1 MRGSRMGTATKK
13 TICLVISVILVTV
26 ILAAICLNAD
36 AIKTGGGPVNGAVQP
51 TAQSGQLTHDD
62 GGNLIFGQELSQLG
76 YIYAQDGTRLE
87 GDYKSARFDASE
99 LDFQNKEYRINS
111 GCHVTFWNSS
121 GEFSGGYE
129 IKNATSED
137 PAQVYGVAV
146 QYDYIL
152 IGLLYPDARM
162 YGLDKGAMKVDFQKK
177 FKDSLPNLYRLT
189 DTAVDASLIDSYQPS
204 PYGNLLD
211 RRTISEGAALLQNAA
226 EKMGEEFNE
235 SAYIAIEPQTEY
247 MLNFSSYITFYDKDK
262 NFISGYQ
269 EEQAAVSHPKALKNI
284 PQNAQFAR
292 LSVNKDDLDQAV
304 LARSDCYAENLPAL
318 YMLGPVG
325 DSGTYLAQKD
335 TNPLYGKTAVFFGDS
350 LCHGNG
356 DAAGGWA
363 SWIQEKNPSM
373 NCINCGVGGHTFLM
387 GSDKWFDGGQN
398 QQSLPD
404 DADYII
410 IEGYTNGM
418 YTKKPKKPLGTINED
433 DYTVTVENCD
443 TSTYSGEME
452 KLVLQCIER
461 WNGKKLGF
469 IISYKAAAHLSSSNP
484 YRQFTKQMLACCRK
498 YSIPVLNLQEES
510 TIPSYTQ
517 AYIDEY
523 FYKKNGALHGDGIHL
538 NAKGNAIISA
548 KIEAWMK
555 TL

>member
-1 MRGSRMGTATKK
+1 MGTTTKK
-13 TICLVISVILVTV
+13 TICLVITVILVTAV
-26 ILAAICLNAD
+26 LAAVCLNAD
-36 AIKTGGGPVNGAVQP
+36 AIKTGGAQANGTMLTAVQN
-51 TAQSGQLTHDD
+51 GQVQRD
-62 GGNLIFGQELSQLG
+62 GSGNLIFQQDLSELG
-76 YIYAQDGTRLE
+76 YIYTQDGTKLE
-87 GDYKSARFDASE
+87 GDYKSIRFDASE
-99 LDFQNKEYRINS
+99 LDFQKKEYRIDS
-111 GCHVTFWNSS
+111 GCHVTFWSAD
-121 GEFSGGYE
+121 GDFSGGYE

-137 PAQVYGVAV
+137 PAQISGIT
-146 QYDYIL
+146 QRYDYIL

-177 FKDSLPNLYRLT
+177 FKENLPNLYRLNNMV
-189 DTAVDASLIDSYQPS
+189 VDALSMDSYQPS

-226 EKMGEEFNE
+226 EKMDEAFNE
-235 SAYIAIEPQTEY
+235 SAYIPVESQTEY
-247 MLNFSSYITFYDKDK
+247 MLNFSSYITFFDKDK

-269 EEQAAVSHPKALKNI
+269 EEQPEVPHPQPLKDI
-284 PQNAQFAR
+284 PQNARYVR
-292 LSVNKDDLDQAV
+292 LSVHTDDLDRAV
-304 LARSDCYAENLPAL
+304 FARRDCYSDGLPTL
-318 YMLGPVG
+318 YTLGPVG
-325 DSGTYLAQKD
+325 DTGVYPAQKD

-350 LCHGNG
+350 LCRGKD

-363 SWIQEKNPSM
+363 GWIQDKNPSM
-373 NCINCGVGGHTFLM
+373 NCINCGVGGYTFLM
-387 GSDKWFDGGQN
+387 GSDKWFDGGENQN
-398 QQSLPD
+398 SLPD

-418 YTKKPKKPLGTINED
+418 YTKKPKKPLGTIDEN
-433 DYTVTVENCD
+433 DYTVTVQNCD

-469 IISYKAAAHLSSSNP
+469 IISYKAVAHLSDSNP

-510 TIPSYTQ
+510 TIPCYTQ

-523 FYKKNGALHGDGIHL
+523 FCKKDGTAHGDGIHL